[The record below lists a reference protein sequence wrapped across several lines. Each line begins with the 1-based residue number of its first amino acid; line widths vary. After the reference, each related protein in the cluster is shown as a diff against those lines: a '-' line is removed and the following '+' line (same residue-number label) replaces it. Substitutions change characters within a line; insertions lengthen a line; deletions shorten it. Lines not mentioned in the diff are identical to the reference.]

1 MNKELK
7 ETILNPIFKGN
18 PITVLVLGICSSLA
32 VTVEMKGALVMALS
46 VTIVTGLSSL
56 VLSMMRNT
64 IPNRVRIIVQLV
76 VVALMVILV
85 DQFLKAYAYGIDK
98 QLSVYIGLIITNCIV
113 MGRIEAF
120 ALGNKPIPSLLD
132 GLANGVGYGLI
143 LIVVA
148 FFRELF
154 GSGTLLGFLGLIV
167 LFAVLRPDAFATA
180 VNARNILEQVAVLAI
195 IAVVQTVVM
204 VVGDFDLS
212 VGTLAGLVGVVT
224 AQLLLGGTAPALAV
238 AAGLGV
244 GLAAGALNGL
254 LVAYLGLSAFI
265 ATLATMTSFGG
276 LALLVSG
283 GTTLFGLPPG
293 FVALGQGR
301 VAGLPVPVLVA
312 AGVALVVWFALART
326 VPGRLWYAVGGNA
339 EAARLSGVNT
349 RLVRFGAFLVSGTGA
364 ALAGILLTARLASG
378 HPTAADAFML
388 SSIAAVFLGM
398 TLSRAGVPT
407 VGGTAV
413 GLGIVGV
420 LGNGLNLLQVNSYV
434 QQVLTGAIIVAAVS
448 LSRLSR
454 LGRAA

>member
-154 GSGTLLGFLGLIV
+154 GSGTLFGLRIIPES
-167 LFAVLRPDAFATA
+167 FYAAGY
-180 VNARNILEQVAVLAI
+180 VNN
-195 IAVVQTVVM
+195 
-204 VVGDFDLS
+204 
-212 VGTLAGLVGVVT
+212 GLV
-224 AQLLLGGTAPALAV
+224 
-238 AAGLGV
+238 
-244 GLAAGALNGL
+244 
-254 LVAYLGLSAFI
+254 I
-265 ATLATMTSFGG
+265 
-276 LALLVSG
+276 
-283 GTTLFGLPPG
+283 LPPM
-293 FVALGQGR
+293 AL
-301 VAGLPVPVLVA
+301 
-312 AGVALVVWFALART
+312 
-326 VPGRLWYAVGGNA
+326 
-339 EAARLSGVNT
+339 
-349 RLVRFGAFLVSGTGA
+349 
-364 ALAGILLTARLASG
+364 ILIGCIIWIQR
-378 HPTAADAFML
+378 
-388 SSIAAVFLGM
+388 SIQKE
-398 TLSRAGVPT
+398 
-407 VGGTAV
+407 
-413 GLGIVGV
+413 
-420 LGNGLNLLQVNSYV
+420 LQEK
-434 QQVLTGAIIVAAVS
+434 
-448 LSRLSR
+448 
-454 LGRAA
+454 

>member
-32 VTVEMKGALVMALS
+32 VTVEMEGARVMALS

-154 GSGTLLGFLGLIV
+154 GSGTLFGLRIIPES
-167 LFAVLRPDAFATA
+167 FYAAGY
-180 VNARNILEQVAVLAI
+180 VNN
-195 IAVVQTVVM
+195 
-204 VVGDFDLS
+204 
-212 VGTLAGLVGVVT
+212 GLV
-224 AQLLLGGTAPALAV
+224 
-238 AAGLGV
+238 
-244 GLAAGALNGL
+244 
-254 LVAYLGLSAFI
+254 I
-265 ATLATMTSFGG
+265 
-276 LALLVSG
+276 
-283 GTTLFGLPPG
+283 LPPM
-293 FVALGQGR
+293 AL
-301 VAGLPVPVLVA
+301 
-312 AGVALVVWFALART
+312 
-326 VPGRLWYAVGGNA
+326 
-339 EAARLSGVNT
+339 
-349 RLVRFGAFLVSGTGA
+349 
-364 ALAGILLTARLASG
+364 ILIGCIIWIQR
-378 HPTAADAFML
+378 
-388 SSIAAVFLGM
+388 SIQKD
-398 TLSRAGVPT
+398 
-407 VGGTAV
+407 
-413 GLGIVGV
+413 
-420 LGNGLNLLQVNSYV
+420 LQEK
-434 QQVLTGAIIVAAVS
+434 
-448 LSRLSR
+448 
-454 LGRAA
+454 